1 MIGVQIAMPFLKL
14 EGDGPGD
21 PEVVLKQV
29 GPNSFQLVHG
39 FRYQVPPNGVIH
51 LVPAHDPDRP
61 PTAPNNSTDLAS
73 VPFWLWWFV
82 ASYGLHTRAALLHD
96 QLVDVKQIDRV
107 EADRVFRLALEESK
121 VRWMRRWLMWTA
133 VSIATMALKARARFA
148 AFVGTLVLFLG
159 LLAAW
164 PLGWLS
170 DLPGEVPAWVPAL
183 VVFVA
188 GFAFGLLWPLAV
200 VGVLLIAGPTI
211 LVWAVLVVVWLLDL
225 AKAVWNKVRGRPFER
240 PPLLPPREPVLSWPR
255 LLASQ
260 GEDGAGRRSV

>member
-1 MIGVQIAMPFLKL
+1 MPFLKL
-14 EGDGPGD
+14 DGEGPGEPD
-21 PEVVLKQV
+21 VILKQV
-29 GPNSFQLVHG
+29 GPNSFQLLHG
-39 FRYQVPPNGVIH
+39 FRYQVPPNGVFH
-51 LVPAHDPDRP
+51 LVPAHDPTRL
-61 PTAPNNSTDLAS
+61 PTEPNNSTDLAS

-133 VSIATMALKARARFA
+133 VSVATMWLKIRARFA
-148 AFVGTLVLFLG
+148 AFVGALVLFFG

-164 PLGWLS
+164 WPLGWFS
-170 DLPGEVPAWVPAL
+170 DLPGDIPAWVPAL

-211 LVWAVLVVVWLLDL
+211 LVWAVLIIVWVLDF
-225 AKAVWNKVRGRPFER
+225 AKAVWNKVRGRPFVR
-240 PPLLPPREPVLSWPR
+240 PPVLPPREPDKR
-255 LLASQ
+255 F
-260 GEDGAGRRSV
+260 